1 MDEKAIKIA
10 AIGMIILT
18 VLSMLLMPKMPE
30 IRTRAEEWRENQVAE
45 AEQAVDQI
53 EMTQLEMENIKRA
66 DEAAKGQIRLRL
78 PEEVEGEDIKVTNNY
93 VLQTINIEIPNT
105 DGTYFDSFP
114 IAGSSNHINHLSYA
128 INDGDGLIAIEMDKV
143 YELETSFDEDYYYFD
158 FLSPHEV
165 YDKVVVI
172 DAGHGGRTPGA
183 TRQGIKE
190 KNLNLNIVLQ
200 LKEIFDSSEENIG
213 VYYTR
218 LDDSNPTFD
227 QRVQLANKSEA
238 DLFISVHNNSLVKS
252 TRTKG
257 TQVMYSESDTKEL
270 GSMQIAQLLLDEIT
284 KELGSVDKGLVEG
297 DDIYIIRTSEV
308 PVALIEVGFMTNKE
322 ELELLNTEEYQR
334 QTAEA
339 IYQSVLK
346 AFEMGY

>member
-10 AIGMIILT
+10 AIGMVILT
-18 VLSMLLMPKMPE
+18 VLCTILMSQMPV

-45 AEQAVDQI
+45 AEQAAVQI
-53 EMTQLEMENIKRA
+53 EMTELEMKNTGSTSETA
-66 DEAAKGQIRLRL
+66 QSQIRLRL
-78 PEEVEGEDIKVTNNY
+78 PEGIEGEQIEVTNNY
-93 VLQTINIEIPNT
+93 LLQTFTIEIPNT
-105 DGTYFDSFP
+105 DGSYFDSYP
-114 IAGSSNHINHLSYA
+114 IAGSSNHINNLSYA
-128 INDGDGLIAIEMDKV
+128 MEDGDGLIAIEMDKV
-143 YELETSFDEDYYYFD
+143 YELKMSYDENYYYFD
-158 FLSPHEV
+158 FLTPHEV

-190 KNLNLNIVLQ
+190 KNLNLDIVLQ
-200 LKEIFDSSEENIG
+200 LKEIFDNSDENIG

-227 QRVQLANKSEA
+227 QRVQLANKSDA

-252 TRTKG
+252 TKTKG
-257 TQVMYSESDTKEL
+257 TQVMYSESDTEEL
-270 GSMQIAQLLLDEIT
+270 GSKKFADILLEEIT
-284 KELGSVDKGLVEG
+284 KELDSVNKGLVKG

-308 PVALIEVGFMTNKE
+308 PVALVEVGFMTNKE
-322 ELELLNTEEYQR
+322 ELELLNSEEYQK

-339 IYQSVLK
+339 IYQSVIK
-346 AFEMGY
+346 AFELGY

>member
-10 AIGMIILT
+10 AIGMVILT
-18 VLSMLLMPKMPE
+18 VLCTILMPQMPV

-45 AEQAVDQI
+45 AEQAADQI
-53 EMTQLEMENIKRA
+53 EMTELEMKNTGSTSETA
-66 DEAAKGQIRLRL
+66 QSQIRLRL
-78 PEEVEGEDIKVTNNY
+78 PEGIEGEQIEVTNNY
-93 VLQTINIEIPNT
+93 LLQTFTIEIPNT
-105 DGTYFDSFP
+105 DGSYFDSYP
-114 IAGSSNHINHLSYA
+114 IAGSSNHINNLSYA
-128 INDGDGLIAIEMDKV
+128 MEDGDGLIAIEMDKV
-143 YELETSFDEDYYYFD
+143 YELKMSYDEDYYYFD
-158 FLSPHEV
+158 FLTPHEV

-190 KNLNLNIVLQ
+190 KKLNLDIVLQ
-200 LKEIFDSSEENIG
+200 LKEIFDNSDENIG

-227 QRVQLANKSEA
+227 QRVQLANKSDA

-252 TRTKG
+252 TKTKG
-257 TQVMYSESDTKEL
+257 TQVMYSESDTEEL
-270 GSMQIAQLLLDEIT
+270 GSKKLAGILLEEIT
-284 KELGSVDKGLVEG
+284 KELDSVNKGLVKG

-308 PVALIEVGFMTNKE
+308 PVALVEVGFMTNKE
-322 ELELLNTEEYQR
+322 ELELLNSEEYQK

-339 IYQSVLK
+339 IYQSVIK
-346 AFEMGY
+346 AFELGY